1 MRYLLRSWEDMTSRE
16 RIVAMSLATGG
27 VIAIIN
33 SSVWAVAVCY
43 IIRQRALVKL
53 AQAEAQ
59 ARLADSSL
67 AQRDAVTDGVA
78 DGVTMEE
85 A

>member
-1 MRYLLRSWEDMTSRE
+1 MRNLTRSWEDMTSRE

-43 IIRQRALVKL
+43 IIRQRALVKR

-59 ARLADSSL
+59 ARLAGSSP
-67 AQRDAVTDGVA
+67 AQRAAITE
-78 DGVTMEE
+78 GVTEGVMVEE

>member
-1 MRYLLRSWEDMTSRE
+1 MRYLSRCWEGMTPRE

-27 VIAIIN
+27 FVAIVN

-43 IIRQRALVKL
+43 INRQRALVKL

-59 ARLADSSL
+59 ASASYSE
-67 AQRDAVTDGVA
+67 RDAETASVT